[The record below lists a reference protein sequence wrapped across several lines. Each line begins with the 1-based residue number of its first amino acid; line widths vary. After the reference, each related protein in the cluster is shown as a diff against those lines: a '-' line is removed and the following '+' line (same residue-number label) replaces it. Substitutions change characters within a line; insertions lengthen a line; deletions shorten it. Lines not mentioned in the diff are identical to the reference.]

1 MTRIHSSLSLAPA
14 QVDLGLYAQAEP
26 VYQTVPCFTLFT
38 LLQTLVS
45 FLIFAYGIYVLNSFS
60 SLSFCSLIL
69 IPSPH
74 PLGTNLQTK
83 KFRIWFWE
91 FSKPLNLVHWPVP
104 FWHFVPLGLL
114 QGFPSSTILKEQ
126 RKRRRRKFHSPFL
139 ASVLTWNLPHLFPL
153 FPPFSLLE

>member
-83 KFRIWFWE
+83 KFGIWFWE
-91 FSKPLNLVHWPVP
+91 FSKPLKLIHWPTIRNLCLSGALCLLVSSRVFLP
-104 FWHFVPLGLL
+104 QQFW
-114 QGFPSSTILKEQ
+114 
-126 RKRRRRKFHSPFL
+126 KRRGRGEGENSIHPS
-139 ASVLTWNLPHLFPL
+139 WPL
-153 FPPFSLLE
+153 C